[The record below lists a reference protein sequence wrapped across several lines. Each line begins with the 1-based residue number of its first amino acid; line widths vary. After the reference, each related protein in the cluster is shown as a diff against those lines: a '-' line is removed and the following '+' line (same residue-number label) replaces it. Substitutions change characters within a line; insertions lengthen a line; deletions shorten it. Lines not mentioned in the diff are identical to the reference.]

1 MPDLDSLSRDD
12 LIRLILELQRQIED
26 LRKQNEELRR
36 KDKRSAAP
44 FSKGE
49 RKKNPKRPGRKP
61 GQGEFSR
68 RPGPPADASSG
79 PSVDVPVEETRCPF
93 CGGRLEREEPEEV
106 SVTDMP
112 AAPKPEV
119 SLFKVH
125 VCRCQNCRRPVR
137 GKHPDVAANQYGAT
151 AHRLGPRIK
160 AMAHSL
166 HYGHG
171 VPVRR
176 LPAILREMTGI
187 AITQSAIT
195 QDALKQAA
203 GPVGAAYQEFR
214 EQVRHAP
221 VTYTDDTG
229 WRVGGDGAYLM
240 AFDTDQ
246 QTVYQIR
253 RQHGNEQVR
262 ELIPGDYTGTLVTD
276 RFSSYEAE
284 ELAGVEQHKCLSH
297 LIRNV
302 VEVVES
308 KTGRAKIF
316 GSELKALL
324 QNANE
329 LWRQQR
335 AGTVSRYADRAEQIE
350 QDLTYLLRPRR
361 LRDADNQRLLD
372 GIGLQH
378 DRQRVLNFLSNPEVE
393 PTNNRAERALRPA
406 VIARKVS
413 HCSKNERGSEAFAA
427 FTSVARTTVKRGVAT
442 VTDVIHRLIKH
453 GLDPPGS
460 SRAASTR

>member
-1 MPDLDSLSRDD
+1 MPDLDSLSRED
-12 LIRLILELQRQIED
+12 LIRLILEVYRQNEELRKQIED
-26 LRKQNEELRR
+26 LRR

-49 RKKNPKRPGRKP
+49 RKQNPKRPGRKP
-61 GQGEFSR
+61 GQGVFSR
-68 RPGPPADASSG
+68 RPSPPASSA
-79 PSVDVPVEETRCPF
+79 PPVDVPVEETCCPF
-93 CGGRLEREEPEEV
+93 CGGTLDSQESVEA
-106 SVTDMP
+106 SVTDMRATP
-112 AAPKPEV
+112 EPEV
-119 SLFKVH
+119 RLFKVH
-125 VCRCQNCRRPVR
+125 VCRCRNCGRTTR
-137 GKHPDVAANQYGAT
+137 GKHPDVAGDQYGAT
-151 AHRLGPRIK
+151 AHRVGPRIK

-171 VPVRR
+171 IPVRR
-176 LPAILREMTGI
+176 LPAILVEMTGI
-187 AITQSAIT
+187 TITQSAIT
-195 QDALKQAA
+195 QDALKQAE

-221 VTYTDDTG
+221 VAYTDDTS

-308 KTGRAKIF
+308 KTGRAKTF
-316 GSELKALL
+316 GLELKILL

-335 AGTVSRYADRAEQIE
+335 AGRVSRYADRAEQIE
-350 QDLTYLLRPRR
+350 RDLTYLLRPRR
-361 LRDADNQRLLD
+361 LRDPDNQRLLD
-372 GIGLQH
+372 GIGQQH
-378 DRQRVLNFLSNPEVE
+378 DRQRVLNFLYNPEVE

-427 FTSVARTTVKRGVAT
+427 FTSVARTTIKKGVAT
-442 VTDVIHRLIKH
+442 VTDVFHRLIKY

-460 SRAASTR
+460 FR